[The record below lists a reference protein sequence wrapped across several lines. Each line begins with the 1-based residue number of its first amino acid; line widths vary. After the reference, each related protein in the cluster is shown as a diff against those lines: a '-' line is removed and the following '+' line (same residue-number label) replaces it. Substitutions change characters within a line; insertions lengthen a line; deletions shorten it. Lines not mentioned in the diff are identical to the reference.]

1 MAKAFCLIKES
12 ADKFLAKLKS
22 GEINPENMNSMSS
35 EERRKFF
42 EGFMDAESAKQTNVL
57 FEKTLLLKNTEKGM
71 IRWAEKLSGIT
82 TKQQQKLIERIRKTM
97 NEKQKRTFSP
107 AEEEQFLND
116 LVDQRL
122 GIGVS
127 EEESKAI
134 FELSKKVIEGKDL
147 FNKSKLHDKLSEVVK
162 VSKSKKNV
170 LDDLLSRLNE
180 RKNSKEAV
188 RIQKDTL
195 RRIEK
200 YIEGKK
206 NKAIDSKITKL
217 KDIEKMSSSERVEFL
232 SGIVS
237 KEEAVKLN
245 DKFEVQQAVRENER
259 QSKLLTPEQKDRNKK
274 IATIKKY
281 VENKIQNKNTSG
293 VTMKDIIAM
302 PEKDRIE
309 YISRYFEPAEA
320 ERLSNEI
327 SIISEKKGITSKY
340 VAKIKRY
347 LSGENPSVEV
357 KKQVDSLVDSI
368 IKSRGDR
375 EKYGAARVALDDYV
389 GEIKLG
395 IKEPLDFSM
404 ESAKRSVSEVAG
416 FAKSVLAS
424 IDNSFIGRQGIKTL
438 YTGHPII
445 WGKTLVKSLE
455 ILLTDTFTGK
465 EMLKG
470 VRAEIYGRENSMNGT
485 YDLMKLAVGQAEE
498 AYPTSLPEKIP
509 FLGRLFKASQEA
521 FTGSAY
527 YMRAELADQL
537 IEKRLAQGVDLTDK
551 VQAESLGNLIN
562 SMTGRGTAGLGK
574 LGKTTNT
581 LLFSPKFLQANL
593 DTLTA
598 HVFDKN
604 VTVRDKAEA
613 GKNLLKII
621 ASIGGTLWLAD
632 KLNPGSVEWDPRSS
646 DFGKIRIGDT
656 RFDITGGMASIV
668 TLVSRIGIPFV
679 EDGMFAGGTKSS
691 TTGIIASQKDF
702 NGRSALDLLGA
713 FAENKLAPLAGTL
726 VDLLKK
732 EDFNGDPYTMQALK
746 EDPIDVS
753 WRLIRGLVIPIPLGS
768 AYKNIEKYDAST
780 ALAISII
787 DGLGFGTN
795 TYGFTNNWNKNTGVE
810 LQQFKEKI
818 GKDEFDKANKVYSTA
833 VNEKILS
840 LRKDNRFT
848 SMSDEEKTKVLNK
861 VKDVEK
867 EKVFKQYKFTYKK
880 EKSEVKK
887 DKDTE
892 TLKKEYSK

>member
-1 MAKAFCLIKES
+1 MAKPFCLIKEH
-12 ADKFLAKLKS
+12 ADKFLAKLRS
-22 GEINPENMNSMSS
+22 GEINPEKMNSLSS

-42 EGFMDAESAKQTNVL
+42 EGFMDAEAAKQTNVL
-57 FEKTLLLKNTEKGM
+57 FEKTLLLKNTERGM
-71 IRWAEKLSGIT
+71 IRWAEKLGGVT
-82 TKQQQKLIERIRKTM
+82 MKQREEIIKKIKANKEERLR
-97 NEKQKRTFSP
+97 RTFSP
-107 AEEEQFLND
+107 AEDEAFLND
-116 LVDQRL
+116 IVDQRL

-127 EEESKAI
+127 EEEAKAI
-134 FELSKKVIEGKDL
+134 FELSKKVQNGSEL
-147 FNKSKLHDKLSEVVK
+147 FDKNKVHDRLSEISGELTGK
-162 VSKSKKNV
+162 Q
-170 LDDLLSRLNE
+170 
-180 RKNSKEAV
+180 KET
-188 RIQKDTL
+188 IDNF
-195 RRIEK
+195 IEK
-200 YIEGKK
+200 LDSLATGKK
-206 NKAIDSKITKL
+206 
-217 KDIEKMSSSERVEFL
+217 
-232 SGIVS
+232 
-237 KEEAVKLN
+237 
-245 DKFEVQQAVRENER
+245 
-259 QSKLLTPEQKDRNKK
+259 
-274 IATIKKY
+274 
-281 VENKIQNKNTSG
+281 
-293 VTMKDIIAM
+293 
-302 PEKDRIE
+302 
-309 YISRYFEPAEA
+309 ISTE
-320 ERLSNEI
+320 
-327 SIISEKKGITSKY
+327 SIN
-340 VAKIKRY
+340 KIKRY
-347 LSGENPSVEV
+347 LSGENPTEEV
-357 KKQVDSLVDSI
+357 KKNIDKLIDDIVS
-368 IKSRGDR
+368 SRKDNV
-375 EKYGAARVALDDYV
+375 KYGAARVALDDYV
-389 GEIKLG
+389 GDIKLG
-395 IKEPLDFSM
+395 IKEPWDFSM
-404 ESAKRSVSEVAG
+404 ESAKRAVSEVAG
-416 FAKSVLAS
+416 FSKSVLAS

-455 ILLTDTFTGK
+455 ILSKSIGGK

-470 VRAEIYGRENSMNGT
+470 VRAEIYGRKNSMNGT

-509 FLGRLFKASQEA
+509 YLGKLFKASQEA

-537 IEKRLAQGVDLTDK
+537 IEKRLAQGVDLADK

-581 LLFSPKFLQANL
+581 LLFSPKFLQSNL

-621 ASIGGTLWLAD
+621 ASVGGTLWIAD

-646 DFGKIRIGDT
+646 DFGKIRISDT

-732 EDFNGDPYTMQALK
+732 EDFNGDPYTMKALK
-746 EDPIDVS
+746 EDPVDVS
-753 WRLIRGLVIPIPLGS
+753 WRLIKGLVVPIPLGS
-768 AYKNIEKYDAST
+768 AYKNMEKYDAST

-795 TYGFTNNWNKNTGVE
+795 TYGFTNNWNKNTAVE
-810 LQQFKEKI
+810 LQQFKDKV
-818 GKDEFDKANKVYSTA
+818 GKEEFDKANDVYATA

-840 LRKDNRFT
+840 LRKDDRFT

-867 EKVFKQYKFTYKK
+867 EKIFKQYKFTYKK
-880 EKSEVKK
+880 EKRDIQKSKE
-887 DKDTE
+887 TE
-892 TLKKEYSK
+892 TLQKEYSK

>member
-1 MAKAFCLIKES
+1 MAKPFCLIKEH

-22 GEINPENMNSMSS
+22 GEINPEKMNSLSS
-35 EERRKFF
+35 EELRKFF

-57 FEKTLLLKNTEKGM
+57 FEKTLLLKNTERGM
-71 IRWAEKLSGIT
+71 IRWAEKLSGVT
-82 TKQQQKLIERIRKTM
+82 TKKQKKLIERIKKNIEERK
-97 NEKQKRTFSP
+97 KRTFSP
-107 AEEEQFLND
+107 EEGERFLND
-116 LVDQRL
+116 LVDEIL

-134 FELSKKVIEGKDL
+134 FELSKKVIEGGEL
-147 FNKSKLHDKLSEVVK
+147 FNKSKLHDRLSEIVK
-162 VSKSKKNV
+162 PSKSKKNV
-170 LDDLLSRLNE
+170 LEDLLSRLDD
-180 RKNSKEAV
+180 RKNSKIVEQT
-188 RIQKDTL
+188 RKETL

-206 NKAIDSKITKL
+206 NKVLNSNITKL
-217 KDIEKMSSSERVEFL
+217 KDIEKMSSSDRIEFL
-232 SGIVS
+232 SGVVD
-237 KEEAVKLN
+237 KDEVVKLN
-245 DKFEVQQAVRENER
+245 KKFEEQLAIREDIKK
-259 QSKLLTPEQKDRNKK
+259 SKLLTPEQKDRNKK

-281 VENKIQNKNTSG
+281 VENKIQNKTTGN
-293 VTMKDIIAM
+293 VKMKDIIAM
-302 PEKDRIE
+302 PEESRAN
-309 YISRYFEPAEA
+309 YIAKYFDASEA
-320 ERLSNEI
+320 KRLSDEI
-327 SIISEKKGITSKY
+327 TIISEKKGITRKY
-340 VAKIKRY
+340 VSKLKTY

-357 KKQVDSLVDSI
+357 KTQVDKLVDDI
-368 IKSRGDR
+368 IRSRGDST
-375 EKYGAARVALDDYV
+375 KYGSARVALDDYV

-404 ESAKRSVSEVAG
+404 ESAKRAVSEVAG
-416 FAKSVLAS
+416 FSKSVLAS

-455 ILLTDTFTGK
+455 ILAKSIGGK

-470 VRAEIYGRENSMNGT
+470 VRAEIYGRKNSMNGT

-509 FLGRLFKASQEA
+509 YLGKLFKASQEA

-537 IEKRLAQGVDLTDK
+537 IEKRLAQGVDLADK

-581 LLFSPKFLQANL
+581 VLFSPKFLQANL

-621 ASIGGTLWLAD
+621 ASVGGTLWVAD

-679 EDGMFAGGTKSS
+679 EEGKFSGGMKSS
-691 TTGIIASQKDF
+691 TTGIIAGQKDF
-702 NGRSALDLLGA
+702 NGRGALDLLSA

-732 EDFNGDPYTMQALK
+732 EDFNGDPYTMKALK
-746 EDPIDVS
+746 EDPVDVS
-753 WRLIRGLVIPIPLGS
+753 WRLIKGLVVPIPLGS
-768 AYKNIEKYDAST
+768 AYKNMDKYDAST

-795 TYGFTNNWNKNTGVE
+795 TYGFTNNWNKNTGVK
-810 LQQFKEKI
+810 LQQLKDKV
-818 GKDEFDKANKVYSTA
+818 GKDEFNKANDEYASII
-833 VNEKILS
+833 NEKILK
-840 LRKDNRFT
+840 LIIDDRFT
-848 SMSDEEKTKVLNK
+848 SLSDDGKQEFLNK
-861 VKDVEK
+861 LKDSEK
-867 EKVFKQYKFTYKK
+867 EKIFERYDFTY
-880 EKSEVKK
+880 EKSDETITESE
-887 DKDTE
+887 DTDN
-892 TLKKEYSK
+892 LFDEYSK

>member
-1 MAKAFCLIKES
+1 MAKPFCLIKEH
-12 ADKFLAKLKS
+12 ADKFLAKLRS
-22 GEINPENMNSMSS
+22 GEINPEKMNSLSS

-42 EGFMDAESAKQTNVL
+42 EGFMDAEAAKQTNVL
-57 FEKTLLLKNTEKGM
+57 FEKTLLLKNTERGM
-71 IRWAEKLSGIT
+71 IRWAEKLGGVT
-82 TKQQQKLIERIRKTM
+82 MKQREEIIKKIKANKEERLR
-97 NEKQKRTFSP
+97 RTFSP
-107 AEEEQFLND
+107 AEDEAFLND
-116 LVDQRL
+116 IVDQRL

-127 EEESKAI
+127 EEEAKAI
-134 FELSKKVIEGKDL
+134 FELSKKVQNGSEL
-147 FNKSKLHDKLSEVVK
+147 FDKNKVHDRLSEISGELTGK
-162 VSKSKKNV
+162 Q
-170 LDDLLSRLNE
+170 
-180 RKNSKEAV
+180 KET
-188 RIQKDTL
+188 IDNF
-195 RRIEK
+195 IEK
-200 YIEGKK
+200 LDSLATGKK
-206 NKAIDSKITKL
+206 
-217 KDIEKMSSSERVEFL
+217 
-232 SGIVS
+232 
-237 KEEAVKLN
+237 
-245 DKFEVQQAVRENER
+245 
-259 QSKLLTPEQKDRNKK
+259 
-274 IATIKKY
+274 
-281 VENKIQNKNTSG
+281 
-293 VTMKDIIAM
+293 
-302 PEKDRIE
+302 
-309 YISRYFEPAEA
+309 ISTE
-320 ERLSNEI
+320 
-327 SIISEKKGITSKY
+327 SIN
-340 VAKIKRY
+340 KIKRY
-347 LSGENPSVEV
+347 LSGENPTEEV
-357 KKQVDSLVDSI
+357 KKNIDKLIDDIVS
-368 IKSRGDR
+368 SRKDNV
-375 EKYGAARVALDDYV
+375 KYGAARVALDDYV
-389 GEIKLG
+389 GDIKLG
-395 IKEPLDFSM
+395 IKEPWDFSM
-404 ESAKRSVSEVAG
+404 ESAKRAVSEVAG
-416 FAKSVLAS
+416 FSKSVLAS

-455 ILLTDTFTGK
+455 ILSKSIGGK

-470 VRAEIYGRENSMNGT
+470 VRAEIYGRKNSMNGT

-509 FLGRLFKASQEA
+509 YLGKLFKASQEA

-537 IEKRLAQGVDLTDK
+537 IEKRLAQGVDLADK

-581 LLFSPKFLQANL
+581 LLFSPKFLQSNL

-621 ASIGGTLWLAD
+621 ASVGGTLWIAD

-646 DFGKIRIGDT
+646 DFGKIRISDT

-732 EDFNGDPYTMQALK
+732 EDFNGDPYTMKALK
-746 EDPIDVS
+746 EDPKDVS
-753 WRLIRGLVIPIPLGS
+753 WRLIKGLVVPIPLGS
-768 AYKNIEKYDAST
+768 AYKNMEKYDAST

-810 LQQFKEKI
+810 LQQFKDKV
-818 GKDEFDKANKVYSTA
+818 GKEEFDKANDVYATA

-840 LRKDNRFT
+840 LRKDDRFT

-861 VKDVEK
+861 IKDVEK

>member
-1 MAKAFCLIKES
+1 MAKPFCLIKES
-12 ADKFLAKLKS
+12 ADKFLAKLRS
-22 GEINPENMNSMSS
+22 GEINPEKMNSLSS

-42 EGFMDAESAKQTNVL
+42 EGFMDAEAAKQTNVL
-57 FEKTLLLKNTEKGM
+57 FEKTLLLKNTERGM
-71 IRWAEKLSGIT
+71 IRWAEKLGGVT
-82 TKQQQKLIERIRKTM
+82 MKQREEIIKKIKANKEERLR
-97 NEKQKRTFSP
+97 RTFSL
-107 AEEEQFLND
+107 AEDEAFLND
-116 LVDQRL
+116 IVDQRL

-127 EEESKAI
+127 EEEAKAI
-134 FELSKKVIEGKDL
+134 FELSKKVQNGSEL
-147 FNKSKLHDKLSEVVK
+147 FDKNKVHDRLSEISGELTGK
-162 VSKSKKNV
+162 Q
-170 LDDLLSRLNE
+170 
-180 RKNSKEAV
+180 KET
-188 RIQKDTL
+188 IDNF
-195 RRIEK
+195 IEK
-200 YIEGKK
+200 LDSLATGKK
-206 NKAIDSKITKL
+206 
-217 KDIEKMSSSERVEFL
+217 
-232 SGIVS
+232 
-237 KEEAVKLN
+237 
-245 DKFEVQQAVRENER
+245 
-259 QSKLLTPEQKDRNKK
+259 
-274 IATIKKY
+274 
-281 VENKIQNKNTSG
+281 
-293 VTMKDIIAM
+293 
-302 PEKDRIE
+302 
-309 YISRYFEPAEA
+309 ISTE
-320 ERLSNEI
+320 
-327 SIISEKKGITSKY
+327 SIN
-340 VAKIKRY
+340 KIKRY
-347 LSGENPSVEV
+347 LSGENPTEEV
-357 KKQVDSLVDSI
+357 KKNIDKLIDDIVS
-368 IKSRGDR
+368 SRKDNV
-375 EKYGAARVALDDYV
+375 KYGAARVALDDYV
-389 GEIKLG
+389 GDIKLG
-395 IKEPLDFSM
+395 IKEPWDFSM
-404 ESAKRSVSEVAG
+404 ESAKRAVSEVAG
-416 FAKSVLAS
+416 FSKSVLAS

-455 ILLTDTFTGK
+455 ILSKSIGGK

-470 VRAEIYGRENSMNGT
+470 VRAEIYGRKNSMNGT

-509 FLGRLFKASQEA
+509 YLGKLFKASQEA

-537 IEKRLAQGVDLTDK
+537 IEKRLAQGVDLADK

-581 LLFSPKFLQANL
+581 LLFSPKFLQSNL

-621 ASIGGTLWLAD
+621 ASVGGTLWIAD

-646 DFGKIRIGDT
+646 DFGKIRISDT

-732 EDFNGDPYTMQALK
+732 EDFNGDPYTMKALK
-746 EDPIDVS
+746 EDPVDVS
-753 WRLIRGLVIPIPLGS
+753 WRLIKGLVVPIPLGS
-768 AYKNIEKYDAST
+768 AYKNMEKYDAST

-795 TYGFTNNWNKNTGVE
+795 TYWFTNNWNKNTAVE
-810 LQQFKEKI
+810 LQQFKDKV
-818 GKDEFDKANKVYSTA
+818 GKEEFDKANDVYATA

-840 LRKDNRFT
+840 LRKDDRFT

-867 EKVFKQYKFTYKK
+867 EKIFKQYKFTYKK
-880 EKSEVKK
+880 EKRDIQKSKE
-887 DKDTE
+887 TE
-892 TLKKEYSK
+892 TLQKEYSK

>member
-12 ADKFLAKLKS
+12 ADKFLAKLRS
-22 GEINPENMNSMSS
+22 GEINPEKMNNMSS

-42 EGFMDAESAKQTNVL
+42 EGFMDAESAKQTNLL
-57 FEKTLLLKNTEKGM
+57 FEKTLLLKNSERGM
-71 IRWAEKLSGIT
+71 IRWAEKLSGVT
-82 TKQQQKLIERIRKTM
+82 MKQREEIIKKIKANKEERLR
-97 NEKQKRTFSP
+97 RTFSP
-107 AEEEQFLND
+107 EEDEAFLND
-116 LVDQRL
+116 IVDQRL

-127 EEESKAI
+127 EEEAKAI
-134 FELSKKVIEGKDL
+134 FELSKKVQNGSEL
-147 FNKSKLHDKLSEVVK
+147 FNKNKIHDRLSEISGELTGK
-162 VSKSKKNV
+162 Q
-170 LDDLLSRLNE
+170 
-180 RKNSKEAV
+180 KET
-188 RIQKDTL
+188 IDNF
-195 RRIEK
+195 IEK
-200 YIEGKK
+200 LDSLATGKK
-206 NKAIDSKITKL
+206 ISTESINK
-217 KDIEKMSSSERVEFL
+217 
-232 SGIVS
+232 
-237 KEEAVKLN
+237 
-245 DKFEVQQAVRENER
+245 
-259 QSKLLTPEQKDRNKK
+259 
-274 IATIKKY
+274 IKK
-281 VENKIQNKNTSG
+281 
-293 VTMKDIIAM
+293 
-302 PEKDRIE
+302 
-309 YISRYFEPAEA
+309 
-320 ERLSNEI
+320 
-327 SIISEKKGITSKY
+327 
-340 VAKIKRY
+340 Y
-347 LSGENPSVEV
+347 LSGENPTEEV
-357 KKQVDSLVDSI
+357 RKNVDKLIDDIV
-368 IKSRGDR
+368 KSRKDNM
-375 EKYGAARVALDDYV
+375 KYGAARVALDDYV

-395 IKEPLDFSM
+395 IKEPWDFSM
-404 ESAKRSVSEVAG
+404 ESAKRAVSEVAG
-416 FAKSVLAS
+416 FSKSVLAS

-455 ILLTDTFTGK
+455 IMAKSIGGK

-470 VRAEIYGRENSMNGT
+470 VRAEIYGRKNSMNGT

-509 FLGRLFKASQEA
+509 FLGKLFKASQEA

-537 IEKRLAQGVDLTDK
+537 IEKRLAQGVDLADK

-581 LLFSPKFLQANL
+581 ILFSPKFLQANL

-621 ASIGGTLWLAD
+621 ASIGGTLWVAD

-679 EDGMFAGGTKSS
+679 EDGMFAGGVKSS

-726 VDLLKK
+726 VDILKK

-746 EDPIDVS
+746 EDPADVS
-753 WRLIRGLVIPIPLGS
+753 WRLIKGLVVPIPLGS
-768 AYKNIEKYDAST
+768 AQKNFEKYDAST
-780 ALAISII
+780 ALAISIV

-810 LQQFKEKI
+810 LQQFKDKI
-818 GKDEFDKANKVYSTA
+818 GKEEFDKANDVYATA

-840 LRKDNRFT
+840 LRKDDRFT

-867 EKVFKQYKFTYKK
+867 EKIFKQYKFTYKK

>member
-1 MAKAFCLIKES
+1 MAKPFCLIKES
-12 ADKFLAKLKS
+12 ADKFLAKLRS
-22 GEINPENMNSMSS
+22 GEINPEKMNSLSS

-42 EGFMDAESAKQTNVL
+42 EGFMDAEAAKQTNVL
-57 FEKTLLLKNTEKGM
+57 FEKTLLLKNTERGM
-71 IRWAEKLSGIT
+71 IRWAEKLGGVT
-82 TKQQQKLIERIRKTM
+82 MKQREEIIKKIKANKEERLR
-97 NEKQKRTFSP
+97 RTFSP
-107 AEEEQFLND
+107 AEDEAFLND
-116 LVDQRL
+116 IVDQRL

-127 EEESKAI
+127 EEEAKAI
-134 FELSKKVIEGKDL
+134 FELSKKVQNGSEL
-147 FNKSKLHDKLSEVVK
+147 FDKNKVHDRLSEISGELTGK
-162 VSKSKKNV
+162 Q
-170 LDDLLSRLNE
+170 
-180 RKNSKEAV
+180 KETV
-188 RIQKDTL
+188 DNF
-195 RRIEK
+195 IEK
-200 YIEGKK
+200 LDSLATGKK
-206 NKAIDSKITKL
+206 
-217 KDIEKMSSSERVEFL
+217 
-232 SGIVS
+232 
-237 KEEAVKLN
+237 
-245 DKFEVQQAVRENER
+245 
-259 QSKLLTPEQKDRNKK
+259 
-274 IATIKKY
+274 
-281 VENKIQNKNTSG
+281 
-293 VTMKDIIAM
+293 
-302 PEKDRIE
+302 
-309 YISRYFEPAEA
+309 ISTE
-320 ERLSNEI
+320 
-327 SIISEKKGITSKY
+327 SIN
-340 VAKIKRY
+340 KIKRY
-347 LSGENPSVEV
+347 LSGDNPTEEV
-357 KKQVDSLVDSI
+357 KKNIDKLIDDIVS
-368 IKSRGDR
+368 SRKDNV
-375 EKYGAARVALDDYV
+375 KYGAARVALDDYV
-389 GEIKLG
+389 GDIKLG
-395 IKEPLDFSM
+395 IKEPWDFSM
-404 ESAKRSVSEVAG
+404 ESAKRAVSEVAG
-416 FAKSVLAS
+416 FSKSVLAS

-455 ILLTDTFTGK
+455 ILSKSIGGK

-470 VRAEIYGRENSMNGT
+470 VRAEIYGRKNSMNGT

-509 FLGRLFKASQEA
+509 YLGKLFKASQEA

-537 IEKRLAQGVDLTDK
+537 IEKRLAQGVDLADK

-581 LLFSPKFLQANL
+581 LLFSPKFLQSNL

-621 ASIGGTLWLAD
+621 ASVGGTLWIAD

-646 DFGKIRIGDT
+646 DFGKIRISDT

-732 EDFNGDPYTMQALK
+732 EDFNGDPYTMKALK
-746 EDPIDVS
+746 EDPVDVS
-753 WRLIRGLVIPIPLGS
+753 WRLIKGLVVPIPLGS
-768 AYKNIEKYDAST
+768 AYKNMEKYDAST

-795 TYGFTNNWNKNTGVE
+795 TYGFTNNWNKNTAVE
-810 LQQFKEKI
+810 LQQFKDKV
-818 GKDEFDKANKVYSTA
+818 GKEEFDKANDVYATA

-840 LRKDNRFT
+840 LRKDDRFT

-867 EKVFKQYKFTYKK
+867 EKIFKQYKFTYKK
-880 EKSEVKK
+880 EKRDIQKSKE
-887 DKDTE
+887 TE
-892 TLKKEYSK
+892 TLQKEYSK

>member
-1 MAKAFCLIKES
+1 MAKPFCLIKES
-12 ADKFLAKLKS
+12 ADKFLAKLRS
-22 GEINPENMNSMSS
+22 GEINPEKMNSLSS

-42 EGFMDAESAKQTNVL
+42 EGFMDAEAAKQTNVL
-57 FEKTLLLKNTEKGM
+57 FEKTLLLKNTERGM
-71 IRWAEKLSGIT
+71 IRWAEKLGGVT
-82 TKQQQKLIERIRKTM
+82 MKQREEIIKKIKANKEERLR
-97 NEKQKRTFSP
+97 RTFSP
-107 AEEEQFLND
+107 AEDEAFLND
-116 LVDQRL
+116 IVDQRL

-127 EEESKAI
+127 EEEAKAI
-134 FELSKKVIEGKDL
+134 FELSKKVQNGSEL
-147 FNKSKLHDKLSEVVK
+147 FDKNKVHDRLSEISGELTGK
-162 VSKSKKNV
+162 Q
-170 LDDLLSRLNE
+170 
-180 RKNSKEAV
+180 KET
-188 RIQKDTL
+188 IDNF
-195 RRIEK
+195 IEK
-200 YIEGKK
+200 LDSLATGKK
-206 NKAIDSKITKL
+206 
-217 KDIEKMSSSERVEFL
+217 
-232 SGIVS
+232 
-237 KEEAVKLN
+237 
-245 DKFEVQQAVRENER
+245 
-259 QSKLLTPEQKDRNKK
+259 
-274 IATIKKY
+274 
-281 VENKIQNKNTSG
+281 
-293 VTMKDIIAM
+293 
-302 PEKDRIE
+302 
-309 YISRYFEPAEA
+309 ISTE
-320 ERLSNEI
+320 
-327 SIISEKKGITSKY
+327 SIN
-340 VAKIKRY
+340 KIKRY
-347 LSGENPSVEV
+347 LSGENPTEEV
-357 KKQVDSLVDSI
+357 KKNIDKLIDDIVS
-368 IKSRGDR
+368 SRKDNV
-375 EKYGAARVALDDYV
+375 KYGAARVALDDYV
-389 GEIKLG
+389 GDIKLG
-395 IKEPLDFSM
+395 IKEPWDFSM
-404 ESAKRSVSEVAG
+404 ESAKRAVSEVAG
-416 FAKSVLAS
+416 FSKSVLAS

-455 ILLTDTFTGK
+455 ILSKSIGGK

-470 VRAEIYGRENSMNGT
+470 VRAEIYGRKNSMNGT

-509 FLGRLFKASQEA
+509 YLGKLFKASQEA

-537 IEKRLAQGVDLTDK
+537 IEKRLAQGVDLADK

-581 LLFSPKFLQANL
+581 LLFSPKFLQSNL

-621 ASIGGTLWLAD
+621 ASIGGTLWVAD

-732 EDFNGDPYTMQALK
+732 EDFNGDPYTMKALK
-746 EDPIDVS
+746 EDPVDVS
-753 WRLIRGLVIPIPLGS
+753 WRLIKGLVVPIPLGS
-768 AYKNIEKYDAST
+768 AYKNMEKYDAST

-795 TYGFTNNWNKNTGVE
+795 TYGFTNNWNKNTAVE
-810 LQQFKEKI
+810 LQQFKDKV
-818 GKDEFDKANKVYSTA
+818 GKEEFDKANDVYATA

-867 EKVFKQYKFTYKK
+867 EKIFKQYKFTYKK
-880 EKSEVKK
+880 EKRDIQKSKE
-887 DKDTE
+887 TE
-892 TLKKEYSK
+892 TLQKEYSK

>member
-1 MAKAFCLIKES
+1 MAKPFCLIKES
-12 ADKFLAKLKS
+12 ADKFLAKLRS
-22 GEINPENMNSMSS
+22 GEINPEKMNSLSS

-42 EGFMDAESAKQTNVL
+42 EGFMDAEAAKQTNVL
-57 FEKTLLLKNTEKGM
+57 FEKTLLLKNTERGM
-71 IRWAEKLSGIT
+71 IRWAEKLGGVT
-82 TKQQQKLIERIRKTM
+82 MKQREEIIKKIKANKEERLR
-97 NEKQKRTFSP
+97 RTFSP
-107 AEEEQFLND
+107 AEDEAFLND
-116 LVDQRL
+116 IVDQRL

-127 EEESKAI
+127 EEEAKAI
-134 FELSKKVIEGKDL
+134 FELSKKVQNGSEL
-147 FNKSKLHDKLSEVVK
+147 FDKNKVHDRLSEISGELTGK
-162 VSKSKKNV
+162 Q
-170 LDDLLSRLNE
+170 
-180 RKNSKEAV
+180 KET
-188 RIQKDTL
+188 IDNF
-195 RRIEK
+195 IEK
-200 YIEGKK
+200 LDSLATGKK
-206 NKAIDSKITKL
+206 
-217 KDIEKMSSSERVEFL
+217 
-232 SGIVS
+232 
-237 KEEAVKLN
+237 
-245 DKFEVQQAVRENER
+245 
-259 QSKLLTPEQKDRNKK
+259 
-274 IATIKKY
+274 
-281 VENKIQNKNTSG
+281 
-293 VTMKDIIAM
+293 
-302 PEKDRIE
+302 
-309 YISRYFEPAEA
+309 ISTE
-320 ERLSNEI
+320 
-327 SIISEKKGITSKY
+327 SIN
-340 VAKIKRY
+340 KIKRY
-347 LSGENPSVEV
+347 LSGENPTEEV
-357 KKQVDSLVDSI
+357 KKNIDKLIDDIVS
-368 IKSRGDR
+368 SRKDNV
-375 EKYGAARVALDDYV
+375 KYGAARVALDDYV

-395 IKEPLDFSM
+395 IKEPWDFSM
-404 ESAKRSVSEVAG
+404 ESAKRAVSEVAG
-416 FAKSVLAS
+416 FSKSVLAS

-455 ILLTDTFTGK
+455 ILSKSIGGK

-470 VRAEIYGRENSMNGT
+470 VRAEIYGRKNSMNGT

-509 FLGRLFKASQEA
+509 YLGKLFKASQEA

-537 IEKRLAQGVDLTDK
+537 IEKRLAQGVDLADK

-581 LLFSPKFLQANL
+581 LLFSPKFLQSNL

-621 ASIGGTLWLAD
+621 ASVGGTLWIAD

-646 DFGKIRIGDT
+646 DFGKIRISDT

-732 EDFNGDPYTMQALK
+732 EDFNGDPYTMKALK
-746 EDPIDVS
+746 EDQVDVS
-753 WRLIRGLVIPIPLGS
+753 WRLIKGLVVPIPLGS
-768 AYKNIEKYDAST
+768 AYKNMEKYDAST

-795 TYGFTNNWNKNTGVE
+795 TYGFTNNWNKNTAVE
-810 LQQFKEKI
+810 LQQFKDKV
-818 GKDEFDKANKVYSTA
+818 GKEEFDKANDVYATA

-840 LRKDNRFT
+840 LRKDDRFT

-867 EKVFKQYKFTYKK
+867 EKIFKQYKFTYKK
-880 EKSEVKK
+880 EKRDIQKSKE
-887 DKDTE
+887 TE
-892 TLKKEYSK
+892 TLQKEYSK

>member
-1 MAKAFCLIKES
+1 MAKPFCLIKES
-12 ADKFLAKLKS
+12 ADKFLAKLRS
-22 GEINPENMNSMSS
+22 GEINPEKMNSLSS

-42 EGFMDAESAKQTNVL
+42 EGFMDAEAAKQTNVL
-57 FEKTLLLKNTEKGM
+57 FEKTLLLKNTERGM
-71 IRWAEKLSGIT
+71 IRWAEKLGGVT
-82 TKQQQKLIERIRKTM
+82 MKQREEIIKKIKANKEERLR
-97 NEKQKRTFSP
+97 RTFSP
-107 AEEEQFLND
+107 AEDEAFLND
-116 LVDQRL
+116 IVDQRL

-127 EEESKAI
+127 EEEAKAI
-134 FELSKKVIEGKDL
+134 FELSKKVQNGSEL
-147 FNKSKLHDKLSEVVK
+147 FDKNKVHDRLSEISGELTGK
-162 VSKSKKNV
+162 Q
-170 LDDLLSRLNE
+170 
-180 RKNSKEAV
+180 KETV
-188 RIQKDTL
+188 DNF
-195 RRIEK
+195 IEK
-200 YIEGKK
+200 LDSLATGKK
-206 NKAIDSKITKL
+206 
-217 KDIEKMSSSERVEFL
+217 
-232 SGIVS
+232 
-237 KEEAVKLN
+237 
-245 DKFEVQQAVRENER
+245 
-259 QSKLLTPEQKDRNKK
+259 
-274 IATIKKY
+274 
-281 VENKIQNKNTSG
+281 
-293 VTMKDIIAM
+293 
-302 PEKDRIE
+302 
-309 YISRYFEPAEA
+309 ISTE
-320 ERLSNEI
+320 
-327 SIISEKKGITSKY
+327 SIN
-340 VAKIKRY
+340 KIKRY
-347 LSGENPSVEV
+347 LSGDNPTEEV
-357 KKQVDSLVDSI
+357 KKNIDKLIDDIVS
-368 IKSRGDR
+368 SRKDNV
-375 EKYGAARVALDDYV
+375 KYGAARVALDDYV
-389 GEIKLG
+389 GDIKLG
-395 IKEPLDFSM
+395 IKEPWDFSM
-404 ESAKRSVSEVAG
+404 ESAKRAVSEVAG
-416 FAKSVLAS
+416 FSKSVLAS

-455 ILLTDTFTGK
+455 ILSKSIGGK

-470 VRAEIYGRENSMNGT
+470 VRAEIYGRKNSMNGT

-509 FLGRLFKASQEA
+509 YLGKLFKASQEA

-537 IEKRLAQGVDLTDK
+537 IEKRLAQGVDLADK

-581 LLFSPKFLQANL
+581 LLFSPKFLQSNL

-621 ASIGGTLWLAD
+621 ASIGGTLWVAD

-679 EDGMFAGGTKSS
+679 EEGKFSGGTKSS
-691 TTGIIASQKDF
+691 TTGIIAGQKDF
-702 NGRSALDLLGA
+702 NGRGALDLLGA

-732 EDFNGDPYTMQALK
+732 EDFNGDPYTMKALK
-746 EDPIDVS
+746 EDPVDVS
-753 WRLIRGLVIPIPLGS
+753 WRLIKGLVVPIPLGS
-768 AYKNIEKYDAST
+768 AYKNMEKYDAST

-795 TYGFTNNWNKNTGVE
+795 TYGFTNNWNKNTAVE
-810 LQQFKEKI
+810 LQQFKDKV
-818 GKDEFDKANKVYSTA
+818 GKEEFDKANDVYATA

-840 LRKDNRFT
+840 LRKDDRFT

-867 EKVFKQYKFTYKK
+867 EKIFKQYKFTYKK
-880 EKSEVKK
+880 EKRDIQKSKE
-887 DKDTE
+887 TE
-892 TLKKEYSK
+892 TLQKEYSK

>member
-1 MAKAFCLIKES
+1 MAKPFCLIKEH
-12 ADKFLAKLKS
+12 ADKFLAKLRS
-22 GEINPENMNSMSS
+22 GEINPEKMNSLSS

-42 EGFMDAESAKQTNVL
+42 EGFMDAEAAKQTNVL
-57 FEKTLLLKNTEKGM
+57 FEKTLLLKNTERGM
-71 IRWAEKLSGIT
+71 IRWAEKLGGVT
-82 TKQQQKLIERIRKTM
+82 MKQREEIIKKIKANKEERLR
-97 NEKQKRTFSP
+97 RTFSL
-107 AEEEQFLND
+107 AEDEAFLND
-116 LVDQRL
+116 IVDQRL

-127 EEESKAI
+127 EEEAKAI
-134 FELSKKVIEGKDL
+134 FELSKKVQNGSEL
-147 FNKSKLHDKLSEVVK
+147 FDKNKVHDRLSEISGELTGK
-162 VSKSKKNV
+162 Q
-170 LDDLLSRLNE
+170 
-180 RKNSKEAV
+180 KET
-188 RIQKDTL
+188 IDNF
-195 RRIEK
+195 IEK
-200 YIEGKK
+200 LDSLATGKK
-206 NKAIDSKITKL
+206 
-217 KDIEKMSSSERVEFL
+217 
-232 SGIVS
+232 
-237 KEEAVKLN
+237 
-245 DKFEVQQAVRENER
+245 
-259 QSKLLTPEQKDRNKK
+259 
-274 IATIKKY
+274 
-281 VENKIQNKNTSG
+281 
-293 VTMKDIIAM
+293 
-302 PEKDRIE
+302 
-309 YISRYFEPAEA
+309 ISTE
-320 ERLSNEI
+320 
-327 SIISEKKGITSKY
+327 SIN
-340 VAKIKRY
+340 KIKRY
-347 LSGENPSVEV
+347 LSGENPTEEV
-357 KKQVDSLVDSI
+357 KKNIDKLIDDIVS
-368 IKSRGDR
+368 SRKDNV
-375 EKYGAARVALDDYV
+375 KYGAARVALDDYV
-389 GEIKLG
+389 GDIKLG
-395 IKEPLDFSM
+395 IKEPWDFSM
-404 ESAKRSVSEVAG
+404 ESAKRAVSEVAG
-416 FAKSVLAS
+416 FSKSVLAS

-455 ILLTDTFTGK
+455 ILSKSIGGK

-470 VRAEIYGRENSMNGT
+470 VRAEIYGRKNSMNGT

-509 FLGRLFKASQEA
+509 YLGKLFKASQEA

-537 IEKRLAQGVDLTDK
+537 IEKRLAQGVDLADK

-581 LLFSPKFLQANL
+581 LLFSPKFLQSNL

-621 ASIGGTLWLAD
+621 ASVGGTLWIAD

-646 DFGKIRIGDT
+646 DFGKIRISDT

-732 EDFNGDPYTMQALK
+732 EDFNGDPYTMKALK
-746 EDPIDVS
+746 EDPVDVS
-753 WRLIRGLVIPIPLGS
+753 WRLIKGLVVPIPLGS
-768 AYKNIEKYDAST
+768 AYKNMEKYDAST

-795 TYGFTNNWNKNTGVE
+795 TYGFTNNWNKNTAVE
-810 LQQFKEKI
+810 LQQFKDKV
-818 GKDEFDKANKVYSTA
+818 GKEEFDKANDVYATA

-840 LRKDNRFT
+840 LRKDDRFT

-867 EKVFKQYKFTYKK
+867 EKIFKQYKFTYKK
-880 EKSEVKK
+880 EKRDIQKSKE
-887 DKDTE
+887 TE
-892 TLKKEYSK
+892 TLQKEYSK

>member
-1 MAKAFCLIKES
+1 MAKPFCLIKES
-12 ADKFLAKLKS
+12 ADKFLAKLRS
-22 GEINPENMNSMSS
+22 GEINPEKMNSLSS

-42 EGFMDAESAKQTNVL
+42 EGFMDAEAAKQTNVL
-57 FEKTLLLKNTEKGM
+57 FEKTLLLKNTERGM
-71 IRWAEKLSGIT
+71 IRWAEKLGGVT
-82 TKQQQKLIERIRKTM
+82 MKQREEIIKKIKANKEERLR
-97 NEKQKRTFSP
+97 RTFSP
-107 AEEEQFLND
+107 AEDEAFLND
-116 LVDQRL
+116 IVDQRL

-127 EEESKAI
+127 EEEAKAI
-134 FELSKKVIEGKDL
+134 FELSKKVQNGSEL
-147 FNKSKLHDKLSEVVK
+147 FDKNKVHDRLSEISGELTGK
-162 VSKSKKNV
+162 Q
-170 LDDLLSRLNE
+170 
-180 RKNSKEAV
+180 KET
-188 RIQKDTL
+188 IDNF
-195 RRIEK
+195 IEK
-200 YIEGKK
+200 LDSLATGKK
-206 NKAIDSKITKL
+206 
-217 KDIEKMSSSERVEFL
+217 
-232 SGIVS
+232 
-237 KEEAVKLN
+237 
-245 DKFEVQQAVRENER
+245 
-259 QSKLLTPEQKDRNKK
+259 
-274 IATIKKY
+274 
-281 VENKIQNKNTSG
+281 
-293 VTMKDIIAM
+293 
-302 PEKDRIE
+302 
-309 YISRYFEPAEA
+309 ISTE
-320 ERLSNEI
+320 
-327 SIISEKKGITSKY
+327 SIN
-340 VAKIKRY
+340 KIKRY
-347 LSGENPSVEV
+347 LSGENPTEEV
-357 KKQVDSLVDSI
+357 KKNIDKLIDDIVS
-368 IKSRGDR
+368 SRKDNV
-375 EKYGAARVALDDYV
+375 KYGAARVALDDYV
-389 GEIKLG
+389 GDIKLG
-395 IKEPLDFSM
+395 IKEPWDFSM
-404 ESAKRSVSEVAG
+404 ESAKRAVSEVAG
-416 FAKSVLAS
+416 FSKSVLAS

-455 ILLTDTFTGK
+455 ILSKSIGGK

-470 VRAEIYGRENSMNGT
+470 VRAEIYGRKNSMNGT

-509 FLGRLFKASQEA
+509 YLGKLFKASQEA

-537 IEKRLAQGVDLTDK
+537 IEKRLAQGVDLADK

-581 LLFSPKFLQANL
+581 LLFSPKFLQSNL

-621 ASIGGTLWLAD
+621 ASVGGTLWIAD

-646 DFGKIRIGDT
+646 DFGKIRISDT

-732 EDFNGDPYTMQALK
+732 EDFNGDPYTMKALK
-746 EDPIDVS
+746 EDPVDVS
-753 WRLIRGLVIPIPLGS
+753 WRLIKGLVVPIPLGS
-768 AYKNIEKYDAST
+768 AYKNMEKYDAST

-795 TYGFTNNWNKNTGVE
+795 TYGFTNNWNKNTAVE
-810 LQQFKEKI
+810 LQQFKDKV
-818 GKDEFDKANKVYSTA
+818 GKEEFDKANDVYATA

-840 LRKDNRFT
+840 LRKDDRFT

-867 EKVFKQYKFTYKK
+867 EKIFKQYKFTYKK
-880 EKSEVKK
+880 EKRDIQKSKE
-887 DKDTE
+887 TE
-892 TLKKEYSK
+892 TLQKEYSK